1 MHCDMYMY
9 THTYTHTHIH
19 THSYTHIYT
28 RTYKYGEGEAFK
40 NNKSFKRKNRCKS
53 SRFCIRQYFL
63 RYDIKNK
70 QKKVNKLNLL
80 IIKAFMFQ
88 RA

>member
-9 THTYTHTHIH
+9 IH

-53 SRFCIRQYFL
+53 SRFCIRQYL
-63 RYDIKNK
+63 RYDIKNI
-70 QKKVNKLNLL
+70 KKVNKLNLL

-88 RA
+88 RT